1 LKNDTG
7 HSKYYDTIS
16 YAELRFPSLEG
27 LGVGYSL
34 ECPQGLSKVLGWVF
48 ETLLKIKHMKLS
60 ISILL
65 ILFVFPAFSQI
76 LTVEISGI
84 KTDKGSIQLS
94 VYLDN
99 KTFVDET
106 PFRIYN
112 FNKGEMVDGKLTV
125 IISDLKP
132 GTYGIAMI
140 DDKNENGKM
149 DFRLFIPIEGFG
161 FSNYYFKGSRK
172 PDFSNF
178 AFPFSDNNT
187 TISIVV
193 QHF

>member
-1 LKNDTG
+1 
-7 HSKYYDTIS
+7 
-16 YAELRFPSLEG
+16 
-27 LGVGYSL
+27 
-34 ECPQGLSKVLGWVF
+34 
-48 ETLLKIKHMKLS
+48 MKLL

-65 ILFVFPAFSQI
+65 ITFAFPVFSQI

-140 DDKNENGKM
+140 DDKNGNGKM
-149 DFRLFIPIEGFG
+149 DYRLLMPIEGFG
-161 FSNYYFKGSRK
+161 FSNYYFKGNRK
-172 PDFSNF
+172 PDFCNF
-178 AFPFSDNNT
+178 AFQFFDT
-187 TISIVV
+187 KTIKIEV
-193 QHF
+193 QYF

>member
-1 LKNDTG
+1 
-7 HSKYYDTIS
+7 
-16 YAELRFPSLEG
+16 
-27 LGVGYSL
+27 
-34 ECPQGLSKVLGWVF
+34 
-48 ETLLKIKHMKLS
+48 MKLS

-112 FNKGEMVDGKLTV
+112 FNKEKMVDGKLTV
-125 IISDLKP
+125 KISDIEP
-132 GTYGIAMI
+132 GIYGIAMI
-140 DDKNENGKM
+140 DDKNGNGKM
-149 DFRLFIPIEGFG
+149 DFRLFMPCEGFG
-161 FSNYYFKGSRK
+161 FSNYYFKGNRK
-172 PDFSNF
+172 PDFCNF
-178 AFPFSDNNT
+178 AFQFFDT
-187 TISIVV
+187 KTIKIEV
-193 QHF
+193 QYF